1 MAERGRLRRA
11 AAFFG
16 AFLLLFGAFV
26 ILLPHRHSGHEPSCA
41 AGLLVELHH
50 ELLGVLLLCT
60 AAAPAF
66 LLVLLMC
73 LAVRTLRQERDHT
86 PVGLKVKLSD

>member
-11 AAFFG
+11 AALFG

-26 ILLPHRHSGHEPSCA
+26 ILLPHRHSGSEPSCA
-41 AGLLVELHH
+41 ACLLIELHR
-50 ELLGVLLLCT
+50 ELLGLLLC
-60 AAAPAF
+60 AAAVPVLR
-66 LLVLLMC
+66 LLLSVC
-73 LAVRTLRQERDHT
+73 SAAHALRQERDHT